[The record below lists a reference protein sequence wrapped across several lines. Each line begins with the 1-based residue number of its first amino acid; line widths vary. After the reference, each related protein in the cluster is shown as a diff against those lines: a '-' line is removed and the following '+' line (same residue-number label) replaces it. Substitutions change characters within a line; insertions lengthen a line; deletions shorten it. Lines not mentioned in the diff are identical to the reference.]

1 MKILQ
6 LSMWKSE
13 KIWFLIWIYIWNDF
27 YLFFFPGAFSP
38 THMSYAD
45 ERDSNPDQ
53 PNLKEMSTKAVE
65 ILKRSQVVKQL
76 DFVLTIKAL
85 NVLQFFWVTFP

>member
-1 MKILQ
+1 
-6 LSMWKSE
+6 
-13 KIWFLIWIYIWNDF
+13 
-27 YLFFFPGAFSP
+27 
-38 THMSYAD
+38 MSYAD